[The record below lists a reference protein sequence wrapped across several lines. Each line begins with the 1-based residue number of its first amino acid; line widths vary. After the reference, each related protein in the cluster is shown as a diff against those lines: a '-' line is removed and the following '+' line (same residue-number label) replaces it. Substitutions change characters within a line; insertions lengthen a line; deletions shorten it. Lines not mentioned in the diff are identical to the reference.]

1 MYRTEPVLYALDMAE
16 ISVSDARA
24 ALPEVIARARTEA
37 VFVTRH
43 GKAQAVLVSPE
54 RYEQLVE
61 ALEEHDDMIA
71 FDAAL
76 AEEGDDIPWEQAK
89 ADLGWI

>member
-1 MYRTEPVLYALDMAE
+1 MAE

-24 ALPEVIARARTEA
+24 TLPEVIDLAQREA

-43 GKAQAVLVSPE
+43 GKPQAVLVSTEQYE
-54 RYEQLVE
+54 RLRQ
-61 ALEEHDDMIA
+61 ALEEHEDVLA

-76 AEEGDDIPWEQAK
+76 GEEGENIPWDQAK
-89 ADLGWI
+89 ADLGW

>member
-1 MYRTEPVLYALDMAE
+1 MVE

-24 ALPEVIARARTEA
+24 TLPEVIERARTEA

-43 GKAQAVLVSPE
+43 GRAQAVLVSPE
-54 RYEQLVE
+54 RYEQMLE
-61 ALEEHDDMIA
+61 ALEEHEDALA
-71 FDAAL
+71 FDTAL
-76 AEEGDDIPWEQAK
+76 DEEGDDIPWEQAK